1 MIFSKNV
8 LTFIV
13 NYTAAD
19 QYIINR
25 VFPGENSVRIDE
37 DSKASCEG
45 LLTVNECLNA
55 LKTMEANKSPGSDG
69 VPVYLDCYCL
79 PFREC
84 HQQLLSKGATIRD
97 PETRH
102 NFSFTKEGQ

>member
-1 MIFSKNV
+1 M
-8 LTFIV
+8 
-13 NYTAAD
+13 
-19 QYIINR
+19 
-25 VFPGENSVRIDE
+25 RIDE

-45 LLTVNECLNA
+45 LLTVKECLNA